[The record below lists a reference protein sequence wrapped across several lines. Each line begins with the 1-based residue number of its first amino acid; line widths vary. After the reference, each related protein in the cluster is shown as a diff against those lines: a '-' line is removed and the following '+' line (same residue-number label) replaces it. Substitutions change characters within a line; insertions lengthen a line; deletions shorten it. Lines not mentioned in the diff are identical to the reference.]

1 MNCPVCNLWIS
12 QETVYRHL
20 IFHHQMGIEEM
31 IIILFLGIDKLNER
45 INNLCELLEVRE
57 K

>member
-1 MNCPVCNLWIS
+1 
-12 QETVYRHL
+12 
-20 IFHHQMGIEEM
+20 MGIEEM